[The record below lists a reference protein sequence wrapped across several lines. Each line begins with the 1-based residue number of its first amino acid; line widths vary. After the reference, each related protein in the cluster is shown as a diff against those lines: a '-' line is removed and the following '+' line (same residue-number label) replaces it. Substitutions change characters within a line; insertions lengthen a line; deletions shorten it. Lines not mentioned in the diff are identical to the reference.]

1 MQNKNDYGT
10 KMITSSKSM
19 RLQKVLAQAGL
30 GSRRKCEQ
38 LILDG
43 DVRINGKIVT
53 ELGTKV
59 NLEEDDVS
67 YRGKKLPPPAKVP
80 KIYILLYKPRGYI
93 TSLHDEQDRPT
104 VMKLLPR
111 MAHRVFP
118 VGRLDYNTEGL
129 LLLTN
134 DGELSNALTHP
145 KHQVPRGYLVKVR
158 GVLKEEEVVHQL
170 KKGIYHGR
178 DRITADSVSLT
189 KTTQRNSWLSVVVH
203 EGKNRE
209 IRRMFE
215 ALGHPVLK
223 LKRTRFAFL
232 SLKGLQ
238 PGESRFLSL
247 DEVER
252 LEELS
257 AG

>member
-1 MQNKNDYGT
+1 
-10 KMITSSKSM
+10 MIVSSKIM
-19 RLQKVLAQAGL
+19 RLQKVLAQAGI

-38 LILDG
+38 FILDG
-43 DVRINGKIVT
+43 DVRVNGKVVT

-59 NLEEDDVS
+59 NVEEDNVF
-67 YRGKKLPPPAKVP
+67 YRGKKVTSPLKLP

-93 TSLHDEQDRPT
+93 TSLHDEEGRPT
-104 VMKLLPR
+104 VMILLPR
-111 MAHRVFP
+111 LTYRVFP

-134 DGELSNALTHP
+134 DGELSHALTHP
-145 KHQVPRGYLVKVR
+145 RNQVPKGYLVKVR
-158 GVLKEEEVVHQL
+158 GTLREDFVYQL
-170 KKGIYHGR
+170 KKGIYHGQ
-178 DRITADSVSLT
+178 DRITADSVSLL
-189 KTTQRNSWLSVVVH
+189 KTTDRNSWLSVVVH

-215 ALGHPVLK
+215 AIGHPVLK

-232 SLKGLQ
+232 NLKGLQ
-238 PGESRFLSL
+238 PGETRYLTL
-247 DEVER
+247 EEVER

>member
-1 MQNKNDYGT
+1 
-10 KMITSSKSM
+10 MIVSSKTM

-38 LILDG
+38 FILDG
-43 DVRINGKIVT
+43 DVRVNGKVVT

-59 NLEEDDVS
+59 NVEEDDIF
-67 YRGKKLPPPAKVP
+67 YRGKKLRSPLKLP

-93 TSLHDEQDRPT
+93 TSLNDEEGRPT
-104 VMKLLPR
+104 VMRLLPR
-111 MAHRVFP
+111 LNYRVFP

-134 DGELSNALTHP
+134 DGDLSQALTHP
-145 KHQVPRGYLVKVR
+145 RHQVPRDYLVKVR
-158 GVLKEEEVVHQL
+158 GMLEEEVVAQL

-178 DRITADSVSLT
+178 DRITADSVSLI
-189 KTTQRNSWLSVVVH
+189 KTTERNSWLSVTVH

-209 IRRMFE
+209 VRRMFE
-215 ALGHPVLK
+215 AIGHPVLK

-232 SLKGLQ
+232 NLKGLR
-238 PGESRFLSL
+238 PGETRFLTL
-247 DEVER
+247 EEVER

-257 AG
+257 AD

>member
-1 MQNKNDYGT
+1 MD
-10 KMITSSKSM
+10 KMDILNTM

-38 LILDG
+38 LILEG
-43 DVRINGKIVT
+43 KVRVNGKTVT
-53 ELGTKV
+53 ELGTRV
-59 NLEEDDVS
+59 NVQEDEVS
-67 YRGKKLPPPAKVP
+67 CRGKKLPSPAKVP
-80 KIYILLYKPRGYI
+80 RVYILLYKPRGFI
-93 TSLHDEQDRPT
+93 TSMHDEQGRPT

-111 MAHRVFP
+111 MAWRVFP

-134 DGELSNALTHP
+134 DGELAYALTHP
-145 KHQVPRGYLVKVR
+145 KHEIPKGYLVKVR
-158 GVLKEEEVVHQL
+158 GALGEEVVTRL
-170 KKGIYHGR
+170 KKGIYHGQ
-178 DRITADSVSLT
+178 DRITADSVSLV
-189 KTTQRNSWLSVVVH
+189 KTTPKNSWLSVVIH

-215 ALGHPVLK
+215 TLGHPVVK

-238 PGESRFLSL
+238 PGETRFLTL
-247 DEVER
+247 DEIER
-252 LEELS
+252 LQKLS
-257 AG
+257 AA

>member
-1 MQNKNDYGT
+1 
-10 KMITSSKSM
+10 MIVSSKIM

-38 LILDG
+38 FILDG
-43 DVRINGKIVT
+43 DVRINGKVVT

-59 NLEEDDVS
+59 DVEEDDVF
-67 YRGKKLPPPAKVP
+67 YRGRKLPSPLKLP

-93 TSLHDEQDRPT
+93 TSVHDEEGRPT
-104 VMKLLPR
+104 VMRLLPR
-111 MAHRVFP
+111 MTYRVFP

-134 DGELSNALTHP
+134 DGELSQALTHP
-145 KHQVPRGYLVKVR
+145 KNQVPKSYMVKVR
-158 GVLKEEEVVHQL
+158 GTLGEDVVTQL
-170 KKGIYHGR
+170 KKGIYQGR
-178 DRITADSVSLT
+178 DRITADSVSLIKAT
-189 KTTQRNSWLSVVVH
+189 ERNSWLSVVVH

-215 ALGHPVLK
+215 TIGHPVLK

-232 SLKGLQ
+232 NLKGLQ
-238 PGESRFLSL
+238 PGETRFLTPE
-247 DEVER
+247 EVER
-252 LEELS
+252 LDDLL
-257 AG
+257 AD